1 MISSNHEYNWYKY
14 DNTDHLPLNRRL
26 WENIW
31 GIQFTTVDTILEISD
46 VACEYLLM
54 DYFLLYFSLDQHTD
68 NVLIL
73 EWSVVRKNK
82 QGKEYMRIVQAI

>member
-1 MISSNHEYNWYKY
+1 
-14 DNTDHLPLNRRL
+14 
-26 WENIW
+26 
-31 GIQFTTVDTILEISD
+31 
-46 VACEYLLM
+46 M

>member
-1 MISSNHEYNWYKY
+1 M
-14 DNTDHLPLNRRL
+14 
-26 WENIW
+26 
-31 GIQFTTVDTILEISD
+31 
-46 VACEYLLM
+46 ACEYLLM